1 MNKHLLRVLAL
12 VALVAAIPSAASAQ
26 RTAPPTNFE
35 TFTLD
40 NGLRFIVHEDHSA
53 PIVAVDVW
61 YDVGSA
67 NEAVRRSG
75 FAHLFEHMLFQETEN
90 LPKGAF
96 DTYLEEAGGQL
107 NGTTNQD
114 RTMYYEIVPSNR
126 VNLALWLEAERMARL
141 KVTDDNF
148 KREREVVKEERRMR
162 IDNAPYGNGFLM
174 LDTLHTDYVPYR
186 HTVIG
191 TMDDL
196 NAATVDDVISFYRQ
210 YYVPNNATIV
220 LAGDITVDQ
229 AKKLA
234 NEYFADIKTG
244 KRIDPLPAA
253 TAAPRTD
260 GERRQLL
267 EDKLASVPL
276 IMGAYNIPEHE
287 HDDVYALQLLGAV
300 LGQGESSRLFQRL
313 VKQEKA
319 ATFAGAGLSS
329 RAKGGY
335 MSFQAQPVQGV
346 EASKVESLLWEEVEK
361 AKTQGITAEELNKAK
376 RQFIAGQIMSRQMVL
391 SKAEAIQHARFM
403 HGDINSVNTDLDKY
417 NAVTLDDIKRV
428 ANKYLVTPNRTV
440 VTVVPAAKKPTT

>member
-1 MNKHLLRVLAL
+1 MKHHLLGVLAL
-12 VALVAAIPSAASAQ
+12 AALAAIPVAAGAQ
-26 RTAPPTNFE
+26 TAPPTKYE

-40 NGLRFIVHEDHSA
+40 NGLRFVVHEDHST

-67 NEAVRRSG
+67 NEAVGRSG

-141 KVTDDNF
+141 KVTKENF
-148 KREREVVKEERRMR
+148 EREREVVKEERRMR

-174 LDTLHTDYVPYR
+174 LDTLHTDYKPYR

-196 NAATVDDVISFYRQ
+196 NAATAQDVIDFYKQ

-220 LAGDITVDQ
+220 LAGDITVEQ
-229 AKKLA
+229 AKKFA

-244 KRIDPLPAA
+244 QRVAPLPPA
-253 TAAPRTD
+253 TPAPRTD
-260 GERRQLL
+260 GERRQTL

-276 IMGAYNIPEHE
+276 VFGAYNVPEHK

-319 ATFAGAGLSS
+319 ATFASSGLSS
-329 RAKGGY
+329 RALGGY
-335 MSFQAQPVQGV
+335 MAFQAQPVQGV
-346 EASKVESLLWEEVEK
+346 EATKVESLLWEEVEK
-361 AKTQGITAEELNKAK
+361 VKTQGISADELNKAK
-376 RQFIAGQIMSRQMVL
+376 RQFIASQIMQRQMVL
-391 SKAEAIQHARFM
+391 TKAEAIQHARFL
-403 HGDINSVNTDLDKY
+403 HGDIESVNTDLDKY

>member
-1 MNKHLLRVLAL
+1 MKTHVVRVLAMAVL
-12 VALVAAIPSAASAQ
+12 AAFPAVAAAQ
-26 RTAPPTNFE
+26 QTAPPTKYE
-35 TFTLD
+35 TFTLP
-40 NGLRFIVHEDHSA
+40 NGLRFIVHEDRST

-67 NEAVRRSG
+67 NEVEGRSG

-90 LPKGAF
+90 LRKGDF
-96 DTYLEEAGGQL
+96 DKYLEEAGGQV

-126 VNLALWLEAERMARL
+126 VNLAMWLEAERMARL
-141 KVTDDNF
+141 KVTDENF

-174 LDTLHTDYVPYR
+174 LDTLHTDYKPYR

-191 TMDDL
+191 TMEDL
-196 NAATVDDVISFYRQ
+196 NAATVQDVINFYKQ

-220 LAGDITVDQ
+220 LAGDITVEQ
-229 AKKLA
+229 AKKFA
-234 NEYFADIKTG
+234 NEYFADVKAG
-244 KRIDPLPAA
+244 ERVAPLPAPPA
-253 TAAPRTD
+253 VPRTD
-260 GERRQLL
+260 GERRQTL

-276 IMGAYNIPEHE
+276 LFGAYNIPPHE
-287 HDDVYALQLLGAV
+287 HKDVYALQLLSGI
-300 LGQGESSRLFQRL
+300 LGRGESSRLFQRL

-319 ATFAGAGLSS
+319 ATFASAGLASN
-329 RAKGGY
+329 RMGGY

-346 EASKVESLLWEEVEK
+346 DPARVELLLWEEVDKVK
-361 AKTQGITAEELNKAK
+361 AQGVSAEELNKAK

-403 HGDINSVNTDLDKY
+403 HNDIESVNTDLDNY
-417 NAVTLDDIKRV
+417 DAVTLDDIKRV
-428 ANKYLVTPNRTV
+428 AAKYLVPANRTV
-440 VTVVPAAKKPTT
+440 VTVVPAQKKPTT

>member
-1 MNKHLLRVLAL
+1 MTHHLLRALVLA
-12 VALVAAIPSAASAQ
+12 AAATLPATAWAQ
-26 RTAPPTNFE
+26 RTAPPTQYQ

-40 NGLRFIVHEDHSA
+40 NGLRFIVHEDHST

-67 NEAVRRSG
+67 NEAVGRSG

-96 DTYLEEAGGQL
+96 DTYLEEAGAQL

-141 KVTDDNF
+141 KVTKENF
-148 KREREVVKEERRMR
+148 EREREVVKEERRMR

-174 LDTLHTDYVPYR
+174 LDTLHTDYKPYR

-196 NAATVDDVISFYRQ
+196 NAATTQDVIDFYRQ

-220 LAGDITVDQ
+220 LAGDITLEQ
-229 AKKLA
+229 AKKFA
-234 NEYFADIKTG
+234 QEYFGDIKTG
-244 KRIDPLPAA
+244 QRIAPLPAA
-253 TAAPRTD
+253 PAVPRTD
-260 GERRQLL
+260 GERRQVV

-276 IMGAYNIPEHE
+276 IMGAYNIPAHE
-287 HDDVYALQLLGAV
+287 HDDIYALQLLSAV

-319 ATFAGAGLSS
+319 ATFAGAGLAS
-329 RAKGGY
+329 RAKSGY
-335 MSFQAQPVQGV
+335 MSFQALPVQGV
-346 EASKVESLLWEEVEK
+346 EASKVEGLLWEEVEK
-361 AKTQGITAEELNKAK
+361 VKQQGISAEELNKAK
-376 RQFIAGQIMSRQMVL
+376 RQFIAGQIMSRQQVL
-391 SKAEAIQHARFM
+391 NKAEAIQHARFM
-403 HGDINSVNTDLDKY
+403 HGDIESVNSDLDKY
-417 NAVTLDDIKRV
+417 NAVTVADVKRV

>member
-1 MNKHLLRVLAL
+1 MKSNLLRVLAL
-12 VALVAAIPSAASAQ
+12 AALAASPAIAEAQ
-26 RTAPPTNFE
+26 TAPPTRYE

-40 NGLRFIVHEDHSA
+40 NGLRFIVHEDHST

-141 KVTDDNF
+141 KVTKENF
-148 KREREVVKEERRMR
+148 EREREVVKEERRMR

-174 LDTLHTDYVPYR
+174 LDTLHTDYQPYR

-196 NAATVDDVISFYRQ
+196 NAATAQDVIDFYRQ

-220 LAGDITVDQ
+220 LAGDITVEQ
-229 AKKLA
+229 ARKFA
-234 NEYFADIKTG
+234 NEYFASIKTG
-244 KRIDPLPAA
+244 KRVAPLPAA

-260 GERRQLL
+260 GERRQTL

-276 IMGAYNIPEHE
+276 IFGATTFPSTSTMTSMRCSCWARCSARANR
-287 HDDVYALQLLGAV
+287 AGC
-300 LGQGESSRLFQRL
+300 SSGWSNRKKPPRSRAAASP
-313 VKQEKA
+313 A
-319 ATFAGAGLSS
+319 ATWAATSLSRHS
-329 RAKGGY
+329 RYRVWK
-335 MSFQAQPVQGV
+335 SP
-346 EASKVESLLWEEVEK
+346 
-361 AKTQGITAEELNKAK
+361 
-376 RQFIAGQIMSRQMVL
+376 R
-391 SKAEAIQHARFM
+391 SKACC
-403 HGDINSVNTDLDKY
+403 G
-417 NAVTLDDIKRV
+417 KRSRRSKRR
-428 ANKYLVTPNRTV
+428 ASRRTS
-440 VTVVPAAKKPTT
+440 

>member
-1 MNKHLLRVLAL
+1 MRSQLLRVLAL
-12 VALVAAIPSAASAQ
+12 AAIGAVPVAASAQ
-26 RTAPPTNFE
+26 TAPPTKYE
-35 TFTLD
+35 TFTLA
-40 NGLRFIVHEDHSA
+40 NGLRFIVHEDHST

-67 NEAVRRSG
+67 NEADRRSG

-141 KVTDDNF
+141 KVTKENF
-148 KREREVVKEERRMR
+148 EREREVVKEERRMR

-174 LDTLHTDYVPYR
+174 LDTLHTDYKPYR

-196 NAATVDDVISFYRQ
+196 NAATTQDVIDFYKQ

-229 AKKLA
+229 AKKFA
-234 NEYFADIKTG
+234 NEYFAGIKTG
-244 KRIDPLPAA
+244 SRIEDLPAPPSV
-253 TAAPRTD
+253 PRTD
-260 GERRQLL
+260 GERRQTL

-276 IMGAYNIPEHE
+276 IFGAYNIPQHE
-287 HDDVYALQLLGAV
+287 NKDVYALQMLAGILGR
-300 LGQGESSRLFQRL
+300 GESSRLFQRL

-319 ATFAGAGLSS
+319 ATFASAGLSS
-329 RAKGGY
+329 NRMGGY

-346 EASKVESLLWEEVEK
+346 DVTKVEQLLWEEVEK
-361 AKTQGITAEELNKAK
+361 VKTQGITAEELSKAK

-403 HGDINSVNTDLDKY
+403 HGDINSVNTDLDNY

-428 ANKYLVTPNRTV
+428 ANTYLVPSNRTV
-440 VTVVPAAKKPTT
+440 VTVVPAQKKPTT

>member
-1 MNKHLLRVLAL
+1 MTPPMLRRFLFAAL
-12 VALVAAIPSAASAQ
+12 TLVPAITHAQ
-26 RTAPPTNFE
+26 TAPPIKYE

-40 NGLRFIVHEDHSA
+40 NGLRFIVHEDHST

-67 NEAVRRSG
+67 NEALGRSG

-96 DTYLEEAGGQL
+96 DTYLEEAGAQL

-141 KVTDDNF
+141 KVTKENF
-148 KREREVVKEERRMR
+148 EREREVVKEERRMR

-174 LDTLHTDYVPYR
+174 LDTLHTDYKPYR

-196 NAATVDDVISFYRQ
+196 NAATAQDVIDFYRQ

-220 LAGDITVDQ
+220 LAGDITVEQ
-229 AKKLA
+229 ARKFA
-234 NEYFADIKTG
+234 QEYFADIKKG
-244 KRIDPLPAA
+244 NSIAELPEPPAV
-253 TAAPRTD
+253 PRTD
-260 GERRQLL
+260 GERRQVL

-276 IMGAYNIPEHE
+276 IFSAYNVPQHNDNDI
-287 HDDVYALQLLGAV
+287 YALQLLGAV
-300 LGQGESSRLFQRL
+300 LGQGESSRIFQRL

-319 ATFAGAGLSS
+319 ATFAGAGLAS
-329 RAKGGY
+329 RARGGY

-346 EASKVESLLWEEVEK
+346 DVDKVESLLWEEVEK
-361 AKTQGITAEELNKAK
+361 VKQQGITAEELNKAK
-376 RQFIAGQIMSRQMVL
+376 RQLIAGQIMGRQMVL
-391 SKAEAIQHARFM
+391 SKAEALQHARFM
-403 HGDINSVNTDLDKY
+403 HGDIASINTDLDKY
-417 NAVTLDDIKRV
+417 NAVTLDDVKRV

>member
-1 MNKHLLRVLAL
+1 MKQLLLRVLML
-12 VALVAAIPSAASAQ
+12 AAIGMVPAVASGQ
-26 RTAPPTNFE
+26 TAPPTKYE
-35 TFTLD
+35 TFTLA
-40 NGLRFIVHEDHSA
+40 NGLRFIVHEDHST

-67 NEAVRRSG
+67 NEADKRSG

-141 KVTDDNF
+141 KVTEENF

-174 LDTLHTDYVPYR
+174 LDTLHTDYKPYR

-196 NAATVDDVISFYRQ
+196 NAATAQDVIDFYRQ

-220 LAGDITVDQ
+220 LAGDITVEQ
-229 AKKLA
+229 AKKFA

-244 KRIDPLPAA
+244 NRIADLPPPPAV
-253 TAAPRTD
+253 PRTD
-260 GERRQLL
+260 GERRQTL

-276 IMGAYNIPEHE
+276 IFGAYNIPQHE
-287 HDDVYALQLLGAV
+287 NKDVYALQMLSGILGR
-300 LGQGESSRLFQRL
+300 GESSRLFQRL

-319 ATFAGAGLSS
+319 ATFASAGLSS
-329 RAKGGY
+329 NRMGGY

-346 EASKVESLLWEEVEK
+346 DVAKVEQLLWEEVEK
-361 AKTQGITAEELNKAK
+361 VKTQGISAEELSKAK

-403 HGDINSVNTDLDKY
+403 HGDINSVNTDLDNY

-428 ANKYLVTPNRTV
+428 AQKYLVPSNRTV
-440 VTVVPAAKKPTT
+440 VTVVPAQKKPTT

>member
-1 MNKHLLRVLAL
+1 MTPPMLRRFFFAAL
-12 VALVAAIPSAASAQ
+12 TLVPAIAAAQ
-26 RTAPPTNFE
+26 TAPPIKYE

-40 NGLRFIVHEDHSA
+40 NGLRFIVHEDHST

-67 NEAVRRSG
+67 NEAPGRSG

-96 DTYLEEAGGQL
+96 DTYLEEAGAQL

-141 KVTDDNF
+141 KVTKENF
-148 KREREVVKEERRMR
+148 EREREVVKEERRMR

-174 LDTLHTDYVPYR
+174 LDTLHTDYKPYR

-196 NAATVDDVISFYRQ
+196 NAATVQDVIDFYRQ

-220 LAGDITVDQ
+220 LAGDITVEQ
-229 AKKLA
+229 ARKFA
-234 NEYFADIKTG
+234 QEYFADIKTG
-244 KRIDPLPAA
+244 NRIAELPAPPPV
-253 TAAPRTD
+253 PRTD
-260 GERRQLL
+260 GERRQVL

-276 IMGAYNIPEHE
+276 IFSAYNVPPHNDNDI
-287 HDDVYALQLLGAV
+287 YALQLLGAV
-300 LGQGESSRLFQRL
+300 LGQGESSRIFQRL

-319 ATFAGAGLSS
+319 ATFAGAGLAS
-329 RAKGGY
+329 RARGGY

-346 EASKVESLLWEEVEK
+346 DVAKVESLLWEEVEK
-361 AKTQGITAEELNKAK
+361 VKQQGITAEELNKAK
-376 RQFIAGQIMSRQMVL
+376 RQLIAGQIMGRQMVL
-391 SKAEAIQHARFM
+391 SKAEALQHARFM
-403 HGDINSVNTDLDKY
+403 HGDIASINTDLDKT
-417 NAVTLDDIKRV
+417 NAVTLDDVKRV

>member
-1 MNKHLLRVLAL
+1 MRNHLRVLAL
-12 VALVAAIPSAASAQ
+12 AAIATFPAAAFAQ
-26 RTAPPTNFE
+26 RTAPPTKFE

-40 NGLRFIVHEDHSA
+40 NGLRFIVHEDHST

-67 NEAVRRSG
+67 NEALGRSG

-141 KVTDDNF
+141 KVTKENF
-148 KREREVVKEERRMR
+148 EREREVVKEERRMR

-174 LDTLHTDYVPYR
+174 LDTLHTDYKPYR

-196 NAATVDDVISFYRQ
+196 NAATTQDVIDFYKQ

-220 LAGDITVDQ
+220 LAGDITLEQ
-229 AKKLA
+229 ARKFA
-234 NEYFADIKTG
+234 QEYFGDIKTG
-244 KRIDPLPAA
+244 QRITPLPAP
-253 TAAPRTD
+253 TAVPRTD
-260 GERRQLL
+260 GERRQVV

-276 IMGAYNIPEHE
+276 IMGAYNIPPHE
-287 HDDVYALQLLGAV
+287 DKDIYALQLLGAV

-319 ATFAGAGLSS
+319 ATFAGSGLAS
-329 RAKGGY
+329 RWKGGY

-346 EASKVESLLWEEVEK
+346 EAAKVEGLLWEEVEK
-361 AKTQGITAEELNKAK
+361 VKTQGITAEELNKAK

-403 HGDINSVNTDLDKY
+403 HGDINSVNTDLDNY
-417 NAVTLDDIKRV
+417 NAVTLEDVKRV

-440 VTVVPAAKKPTT
+440 VTVVPAAKKPAT